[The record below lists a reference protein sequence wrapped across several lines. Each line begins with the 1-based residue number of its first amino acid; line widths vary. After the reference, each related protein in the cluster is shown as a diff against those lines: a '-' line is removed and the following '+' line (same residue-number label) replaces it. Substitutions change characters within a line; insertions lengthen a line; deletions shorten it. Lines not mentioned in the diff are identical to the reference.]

1 MEQKL
6 VYELLALI
14 GGAMA
19 GYGAMFVFLIK
30 WMTRKNDELLK
41 IMLGNDRAWKDR
53 TSEYLEKIRDRV
65 DHSECCAFKADRDQV
80 HDRLDEIRDAVVGWD
95 GER

>member
-1 MEQKL
+1 MESKF

-41 IMLGNDRAWKDR
+41 IMLGNDRAWKAQTTESLAD
-53 TSEYLEKIRDRV
+53 IRECV
-65 DHSECCAFKADRDQV
+65 DHGDCCAYKADKENV
-80 HDRLDEIRDAVVGWD
+80 HERLNEIRTAVVGRE
-95 GER
+95 GA